1 MGYVEKQLIPIIL
14 NDTILQFYLY
24 TGNLFNYN
32 ILSKKL
38 YINKNNKINKG
49 QASAYLS
56 SVTTKKNT

>member
-32 ILSKKL
+32 ILSKKII
-38 YINKNNKINKG
+38 Y
-49 QASAYLS
+49 
-56 SVTTKKNT
+56 

>member
-56 SVTTKKNT
+56 SNSHY